1 MNNILIYGA
10 GTLGVNVLESIKTK
24 NNNIIGFID
33 NDESKKDLNIEGIKV
48 FSITELE
55 KLIKEHKINS
65 IYIAIS
71 EMPKNVLET
80 FTSKLKGY
88 DISCYSIP
96 SIEELIRNYDFN
108 EGIQFKEIS
117 HNNISD
123 IEKNIQD
130 LSVPMFS
137 SHSILV
143 TGAGGSIGSEIT
155 RQLYKNNPSEMI
167 LVDSCEYNLFRIK
180 KEIKDIQKINVSL
193 KTVIHYKLGDLSN
206 KNFVKRLFKEHK
218 PSYIYHAAA
227 YKHVGLLEKNIFVGF
242 RNNILSTYNL
252 LINALITKAS
262 LFIQI
267 STDKAVK
274 PSSIMGLS
282 KRVCEIMVSYMLEK
296 QSDLKYSIVRFGN
309 VIGSSGSVIPIFREQ
324 IQRGGPVTVT
334 HKDATRYFM
343 SIYEASQLVIWTSLN
358 IEKNATY
365 LLDMGEPI
373 NIYEIAKKMILLADL
388 AIKNSENPNGDI
400 EIKIIGLS
408 DGEKLHEEL
417 HHGESKRLKKQKKIF
432 LVNDSKNFEISQ
444 KKLDLII
451 NACKSWDEDFIVD
464 FSSKYTK

>member
-10 GTLGVNVLESIKTK
+10 GTLGANVLESIKTK
-24 NNNIIGFID
+24 NNNIIGFVD
-33 NDESKKDLNIEGIKV
+33 NDESKKGLNIHGVKV
-48 FSITELE
+48 FSISELE
-55 KLIKEHKINS
+55 KLIEEHNINS

-71 EMPKNVLET
+71 EMPKNVLEA
-80 FTSKLKGY
+80 FTSKLYGY
-88 DISCYSIP
+88 EISCYSIP
-96 SIEELIRNYDFN
+96 NIEDLIRNYDFN
-108 EGIQFKEIS
+108 EGLQFKEIS
-117 HNNISD
+117 QNNISD

-180 KEIKDIQKINVSL
+180 KEIEDIKKTNKSL
-193 KTVIHYKLGDLSN
+193 KTLLHYKLGDLSN
-206 KNFVKRLFKEHK
+206 KNFVKKLFKDHK

-227 YKHVGLLEKNIFVGF
+227 YKHVGLLENNIFVGF
-242 RNNILSTYNL
+242 RNNILSTHNL
-252 LINALITKAS
+252 LANALTTKVS

-282 KRVCEIMVSYMLEK
+282 KRVCEIMVSYMLKK
-296 QSDLKYSIVRFGN
+296 QLNLKYAIVRFGN

-324 IQRGGPVTVT
+324 IKNGGPVTVT

-365 LLDMGEPI
+365 LLDMGKPI
-373 NIYEIAKKMILLADL
+373 NIYDIAKKMIVLADL
-388 AIKNSENPNGDI
+388 AIKNSENPKGDI

-408 DGEKLHEEL
+408 NGEKLHEEL
-417 HHGESKRLKKQKKIF
+417 HHGESRRLKKQNKIF
-432 LVNDSKNFEISQ
+432 LVNDAKNFEISE
-444 KKLDLII
+444 KKLDQII
-451 NACKSWDEDFIVD
+451 NACKLWDEEFIKN
-464 FSSKYTK
+464 FSSTYRK